1 MDAYQKT
8 TLDNGLRVVTER
20 LPYVKSVSVGI
31 WVNIGSRDE
40 QDAEAGLSHFI
51 EHMIFKGTER
61 RSTLQIAKEID
72 QVGGMA
78 NAFTAKE
85 YTCFHARV
93 MSGHMPRI
101 LDLLTDI
108 FLNSVFDETNID
120 RERQVILQEICMTED
135 TPDEHVHDLFNQNFW
150 PGAAL
155 GRSILGS
162 IETVSSLGRQDIRR
176 YQDRYYLP
184 GRIVVAA
191 AGDLEHQAFV
201 DLISPAFS
209 ALPHSSNH
217 HVRRPPRSQNGL
229 SITSKDLEQVH
240 LCLGASFPTALDKER
255 YAAAVFSTLLGGNMS
270 SRLFQEVREKRG
282 LAYAVYS
289 FLSSYVD
296 AGLLGVYAGVATEH
310 VNETIDLIL
319 AEIRKLCS
327 EPVTETE
334 LAAAKEHLKG
344 SVVLSLESTD
354 NIMTRLA
361 KNEITYERYVGL
373 DEILRAIDAV
383 TAEDLRR
390 LAEAYLHRDS
400 LALTLLGP
408 VHDREPVAA
417 RLSL

>member
-20 LPYVKSVSVGI
+20 LPYVKSASVGI

-93 MSGHMPRI
+93 MSGHLPRI
-101 LDLLTDI
+101 IDLLTDI

-120 RERQVILQEICMTED
+120 RERQVILQEIYMTED

-201 DLISPAFS
+201 DLIGPAFA
-209 ALPHSSNH
+209 ALPHGSNH

-229 SITSKDLEQVH
+229 SVTSKDLEQVH
-240 LCLGASFPTALDKER
+240 LCLGASFPRPWTRSDTPPPFSAPCW
-255 YAAAVFSTLLGGNMS
+255 AAT
-270 SRLFQEVREKRG
+270 
-282 LAYAVYS
+282 
-289 FLSSYVD
+289 
-296 AGLLGVYAGVATEH
+296 
-310 VNETIDLIL
+310 
-319 AEIRKLCS
+319 
-327 EPVTETE
+327 
-334 LAAAKEHLKG
+334 
-344 SVVLSLESTD
+344 
-354 NIMTRLA
+354 
-361 KNEITYERYVGL
+361 
-373 DEILRAIDAV
+373 
-383 TAEDLRR
+383 
-390 LAEAYLHRDS
+390 
-400 LALTLLGP
+400 
-408 VHDREPVAA
+408 
-417 RLSL
+417 

>member
-1 MDAYQKT
+1 MDAFQKT
-8 TLDNGLRVVTER
+8 TLDNGLRIVTEK
-20 LPYVKSVSVGI
+20 LPYVQSVSVGI

-40 QDAEAGLSHFI
+40 QEAEAGLSHFI
-51 EHMIFKGTER
+51 EHMIFKGTQK

-108 FLNSVFDETNID
+108 FLNSVFDETNIT
-120 RERQVILQEICMTED
+120 RERQVILQEIYMTED
-135 TPDEHVHDLFNQNFW
+135 TPDEHIHDLFNQNFW
-150 PGAAL
+150 PGASL

-162 IETVSSLGRQDIRR
+162 LETVSSLGRQDIQR
-176 YQDRYYLP
+176 YQERHYLP
-184 GRIVVAA
+184 DRIVIAA

-201 DLISPAFS
+201 DLVGPAFS
-209 ALPHSSNH
+209 ALPKSSNH
-217 HVRRPPRSQNGL
+217 HVRSAPRSQNGL
-229 SITSKDLEQVH
+229 SITPKDLEQVH
-240 LCLGASFPTALDKER
+240 LCLGASFPTALHQER

-270 SRLFQEVREKRG
+270 SRLFQEIREKRG
-282 LAYAVYS
+282 LAYSVYS
-289 FLSSYVD
+289 FLSSYMD
-296 AGLLGVYAGVATEH
+296 AGLLGVYAGVGPEH
-310 VNETIDLIL
+310 VNETIDLIV
-319 AEIRKLCS
+319 AEIRRLCS
-327 EPVTETE
+327 DPVTEAE

-361 KNEITYERYVGL
+361 KNEITYTRYISL
-373 DEILRAIDAV
+373 EEIMRAVEAV

-390 LAEAYLHRDS
+390 LAETYLHRDS
-400 LALTLLGP
+400 LAMTLLGP
-408 VHDREPVAA
+408 VPDREPVAA